1 MTATSADSSVGF
13 RPPFPIPRTR
23 TVGPLQTIAILR
35 RNPLELWSEA
45 HYREPILSGKTM
57 LGERAVVSD
66 PTAIRRVFLDNAA
79 NYRKD
84 ELQLRVLRPGLGR
97 GLLTADGEDWRAQ
110 RRALAPLF
118 APRQVAAFAPAMHD
132 VARANVERLR
142 RKRAGRVVDLS
153 DEMARLTLEMLE
165 HTLFSQGLGRD
176 ASEFQTAV
184 SRYFETA
191 GRVDPLDL
199 LGLPSFI
206 PRLGQRRARGTLE
219 FFARAVNDI
228 IAARRALIASG
239 APAPRDILALLLEAH
254 DPETGRGMSEDDVR
268 ANIVTFI
275 GAGHETTANALT
287 WSLFLLSQA
296 PDWRA
301 RVEAEV
307 DGAFDPAGNDASL
320 DHLPVTRA
328 VLEEALRLYPPAAI
342 LSREAIDADVL
353 SGRRIR
359 AGTVVTIAPF
369 LLHRHH
375 TLWRDPDMFDP
386 SRFIGTARDAID
398 RFAYLPFGAGP
409 RVCIGQGFALLEG
422 VMALAHLVRA
432 FRFDLMAGH
441 RVEPVQRITL
451 RPKYGMRMTMSERA
465 A

>member
-1 MTATSADSSVGF
+1 MTATQTDAVGF
-13 RPPFPIPRTR
+13 RPPTPTPR
-23 TVGPLQTIAILR
+23 VGPAGVFRTIAILR
-35 RNPLELWSEA
+35 SNPLELWAKA
-45 HYREPILSGKTM
+45 HYEQPILSGKTM

-66 PTAIRRVFLDNAA
+66 PAAIKRVFLDNAA

-84 ELQLRVLRPGLGR
+84 ELQLRILRPGLGK

-118 APRQVAAFAPAMHD
+118 SPRQVSTFTPAMHD
-132 VARANVERLR
+132 VAAANVERLR
-142 RKRAGRVVDLS
+142 RKRIGRVVDLS
-153 DEMARLTLEMLE
+153 EEMARLTLEMLE

-176 ASEFQTAV
+176 ASAFQHAV

-191 GRVDPLDL
+191 GRIDPLDL
-199 LGLPSFI
+199 LGLPAFL
-206 PRLGQRRARGTLE
+206 PRLGRRRARDTLE
-219 FFARAVNDI
+219 FFASAVNDI
-228 IAARRALIASG
+228 IAARRTLLASG
-239 APAPRDILALLLEAH
+239 QSAPRDILTLLLDAQ
-254 DPETGRGMSEDDVR
+254 DPETGRGMSEEDVR

-287 WSLFLLSQA
+287 WTLYLLSQA

-301 RVEAEV
+301 KVEREIDALF
-307 DGAFDPAGNDASL
+307 DGARTDAL
-320 DHLPVTRA
+320 EDFAVTKA
-328 VLEEALRLYPPAAI
+328 VLEEAMRLYPPAAI

-353 SGRRIR
+353 AGRRIR

-369 LLHRHH
+369 LLHRHR
-375 TLWRDPDMFDP
+375 TLWREPDMFDP
-386 SRFIGTARDAID
+386 SRFLGAERDKID

-409 RVCIGQGFALLEG
+409 RVCIGMGFAVSEG
-422 VMALAHLVRA
+422 VIALAHLLRA
-432 FRFDLMAGH
+432 FRFDLVPGH

-451 RPKYGMRMTMSERA
+451 RPKYGMRMTMAERA